1 MMTATMSL
9 IADIS
14 SGNTGFA
21 DVCFLIGLILFILA
35 AILWW
40 PANPPR
46 PAYAGSVL
54 CLGLAA
60 VALGWLV
67 L

>member
-1 MMTATMSL
+1 M

-21 DVCFLIGLILFILA
+21 DIMFLVAFILFVVATLLRLLKPPSAPYDGVLIAGGLA
-35 AILWW
+35 AI
-40 PANPPR
+40 
-46 PAYAGSVL
+46 
-54 CLGLAA
+54 
-60 VALGWLV
+60 ALGWLV

>member
-1 MMTATMSL
+1 MTTALM
-9 IADIS
+9 ADIS

-21 DVCFLIGLILFILA
+21 DVMFLVGMILFLLA
-35 AILWW
+35 AFLFY
-40 PANPPR
+40 PR
-46 PAYAGSVL
+46 PTVPWFAHTVL

>member
-1 MMTATMSL
+1 VIL
-9 IADIS
+9 ADIA

-21 DVCFLIGLILFILA
+21 DVMFLVAFILFLLA
-35 AILWW
+35 GVVAFQVKTF
-40 PANPPR
+40 
-46 PAYAGSVL
+46 YATVL
-54 CLGLAA
+54 ALGLAA

>member
-1 MMTATMSL
+1 MRRMAM

-21 DVCFLIGLILFILA
+21 DVMFLVGMILFLLA
-35 AILWW
+35 AFLFY
-40 PANPPR
+40 PR
-46 PAYAGSVL
+46 PSVPWFAHTVL
-54 CLGLAA
+54 SLGLAA

>member
-1 MMTATMSL
+1 M

-14 SGNTGFA
+14 SGNSGFA
-21 DVCFLIGLILFILA
+21 DVMFLVGLILFLIA
-35 AILWW
+35 AAAFW
-40 PANPPR
+40 AR
-46 PAYAGSVL
+46 PTELKLGLVGTA
-54 CLGLAA
+54 LGLAA

>member
-1 MMTATMSL
+1 MVL
-9 IADIS
+9 ADIS

-21 DVCFLIGLILFILA
+21 DVMFLVGFILFLIAALLFYR
-35 AILWW
+35 
-40 PANPPR
+40 PPS
-46 PAYAGSVL
+46 PPSVAYGHIVTA
-54 CLGLAA
+54 LGLAA

>member
-1 MMTATMSL
+1 MMML
-9 IADIS
+9 ADIS

-21 DVCFLIGLILFILA
+21 DVMFLVGFILFVIA
-35 AILWW
+35 ALLLY
-40 PANPPR
+40 PR
-46 PAYAGSVL
+46 PGTPPGGHTVL
-54 CLGLAA
+54 ALGLAA

>member
-1 MMTATMSL
+1 MSVL
-9 IADIS
+9 ADIS

-21 DVCFLIGLILFILA
+21 DVCFLIGMILFLVA
-35 AILWW
+35 ALLLH
-40 PANPPR
+40 PR
-46 PAYAGSVL
+46 PSAYPVHGLSVVA
-54 CLGLAA
+54 LGLAA

>member
-1 MMTATMSL
+1 M

-21 DVCFLIGLILFILA
+21 DVMFLVGFILFLIA
-35 AILWW
+35 AILLY
-40 PANPPR
+40 PR
-46 PAYAGSVL
+46 PAFPALGHSVMA
-54 CLGLAA
+54 LGLAA

>member
-1 MMTATMSL
+1 MVL
-9 IADIS
+9 ADIS

-21 DVCFLIGLILFILA
+21 DVMFLVGFILFLLA
-35 AILWW
+35 AALLYPRTPPPSY
-40 PANPPR
+40 PAV
-46 PAYAGSVL
+46 GWTVL
-54 CLGLAA
+54 SLGLAA

>member
-1 MMTATMSL
+1 MMTSL

-21 DVCFLIGLILFILA
+21 DVMFLVGFILFVLA
-35 AILWW
+35 AFLFY
-40 PANPPR
+40 PR
-46 PAYAGSVL
+46 PSVPWFAHTVL

-60 VALGWLV
+60 IALGWLV

>member
-1 MMTATMSL
+1 MMM

-21 DVCFLIGLILFILA
+21 DVMFLVGLILFLLA
-35 AILWW
+35 AVLLY
-40 PANPPR
+40 PRNPPPTY
-46 PAYAGSVL
+46 PAVGWTVL
-54 CLGLAA
+54 SLGLAA